1 MHDRITAHKYTRVSH
16 EKFTW
21 SGKLNFKALR
31 YNYQPNVKFP
41 RNGTGSK
48 GLNELRTKQDLAVL
62 LTRKISMAPINPDLG
77 VPLTRKISM
86 APTMYMDDA
95 TVVPR

>member
-1 MHDRITAHKYTRVSH
+1 MYRTEISCIKSKQVHTWLDS
-16 EKFTW
+16 KF
-21 SGKLNFKALR
+21 
-31 YNYQPNVKFP
+31 Q